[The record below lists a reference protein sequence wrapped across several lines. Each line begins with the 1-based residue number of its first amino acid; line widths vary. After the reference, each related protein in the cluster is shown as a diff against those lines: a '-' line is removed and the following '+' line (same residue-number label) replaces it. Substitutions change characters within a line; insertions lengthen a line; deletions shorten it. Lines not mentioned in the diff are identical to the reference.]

1 VGSCGALF
9 HILKSPLPI
18 TLIGNI
24 SGVHGR
30 KNENIKAREKH
41 GKAAKNKKTGE
52 NPYKKIWGVGSGPG
66 LPASGQGSPQGPSGR
81 ERPVRGKAVSYLEG
95 ELTRGQA
102 TSPKMRRLIKNR
114 ALKCHMVKKRR
125 ANKCYKRLAS

>member
-1 VGSCGALF
+1 MAR
-9 HILKSPLPI
+9 P
-18 TLIGNI
+18 
-24 SGVHGR
+24 R
-30 KNENIKAREKH
+30 KTKNQ
-41 GKAAKNKKTGE
+41 GK

-114 ALKCHMVKKRR
+114 ALKCHMVKNRALKRRMVKKRR
-125 ANKCYKRLAS
+125 ANKCYKRSAG